1 MWVQLVSP
9 LGFDPP
15 ALMTLTFLTQK
26 LGRSE
31 SNSAIKAKKGAKAD
45 KQLADVS
52 VPHSQESKL
61 TYTRSKHDRLLGE

>member
-15 ALMTLTFLTQK
+15 VLMTLTFLTQK

-31 SNSAIKAKKGAKAD
+31 PNSAIKPKKGANED

-61 TYTRSKHDRLLGE
+61 